1 MDNETAIILKPSE
14 EVLYHFLNI
23 DKETFDNTLQIAHD
37 QMKKREK
44 AQREQGWKMKAKI
57 GYRKK

>member
-1 MDNETAIILKPSE
+1 MKE
-14 EVLYHFLNI
+14 ENMVLYHFFKQ
-23 DKETFDNTLQIAHD
+23 DTFDNTLEIAHD